1 MIVNFWPRYNLWL
14 EDMRRSR
21 KTDGGSGPR
30 GSEGP
35 AVWPNN
41 GMTSLG
47 AAGAAFIGRDGTAVY
62 DHCD

>member
-1 MIVNFWPRYNLWL
+1 MIVDFWPRYNLWL

-41 GMTSLG
+41 GMTS
-47 AAGAAFIGRDGTAVY
+47 GRRETEEFGMTKA
-62 DHCD
+62 